1 MPGTRAKKANAMTPF
16 KIQVGC
22 QSVVGNYRENNEDNV
37 FSDLATGL
45 FIVADGMGGQLAGEQ
60 ASKMAVENGPKRLHE
75 RLAGV
80 TGDKQIAEAV
90 RQAILDANRDVMEL
104 AARHPEFQSMG
115 TTVVLALVV
124 DRTVFIAGLGDSRA
138 YHIRPNKSIKQL
150 TTDHSLAQAL
160 FEAGTIA
167 ASEVKDH
174 RFRNILWKYLG
185 SKEVGVG
192 PDIAMVNPAVGDRF
206 VLATDGTYGVLAD
219 ADIQNIVTNEPDPQ
233 KAAEALV
240 NLALQNNSRDNASCI
255 TLYLD

>member
-1 MPGTRAKKANAMTPF
+1 MTPF
-16 KIQVGC
+16 NIQVGC
-22 QSVVGNYRENNEDNV
+22 QSVVGNYRENNEDRV
-37 FSDLATGL
+37 FSDPAAGL
-45 FIVADGMGGQLAGEQ
+45 FIVADGMGGQQAGEQ
-60 ASKMAVENGPKRLHE
+60 ASKMAVEDGPRRLRE

-80 TGDKQIAEAV
+80 TGDKQVAEAV

-124 DRTVFIAGLGDSRA
+124 EKTVFIAGLGDSRA

-167 ASEVKDH
+167 ASEVKEH

-192 PDIAMVNPAVGDRF
+192 PDIAMVTPAAGDRF
-206 VLATDGTYGVLAD
+206 VLATDGMYGVLTE
-219 ADIQNIVTNEPDPQ
+219 ADIQNIVGKEPDPQ
-233 KAAEALV
+233 KAAESLV
-240 NLALQNNSRDNASCI
+240 SLALQNNSRDNVSCI